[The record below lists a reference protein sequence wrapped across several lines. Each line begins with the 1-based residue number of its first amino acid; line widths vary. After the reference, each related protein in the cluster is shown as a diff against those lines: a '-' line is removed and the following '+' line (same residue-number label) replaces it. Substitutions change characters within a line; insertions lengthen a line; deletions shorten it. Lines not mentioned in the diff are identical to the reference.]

1 MVSLTAYI
9 LNIIWPQF
17 AAGVLRLFFF
27 SMLQEKHQTLLV
39 TLVILEQLAH
49 VLATSS
55 V

>member
-1 MVSLTAYI
+1 MVRLTAHI

-17 AAGVLRLFFF
+17 AAWVLLFFF